1 MKARAPARAFSFPVK
16 LTVMVPPASRSAI
29 AGFRRDVTLFLSA
42 LFGFFVVLILILLT
56 TVQVLI
62 GQSEQASRAQRRESA
77 NRATSALNALDPSMG
92 TAAIEAALIGI
103 INESSID
110 RIELETRAGKT
121 VVAGETDP
129 DLVESLSAQ
138 TAMGSA
144 RYVFDARAAH
154 SLRRRFFITAGISFA
169 AAAIGMILLL
179 IYIRRIARPVEA
191 LLEEAA
197 GVQQPVSGVDETEYL
212 LETFRGTIATLRSQ
226 EAELKLLHD
235 REKARADDLERI
247 TSTLTRSLTSGFLA
261 LDPAGRVVQLNEAGR
276 AILGLTGPASG
287 APASGAPAEALGDSP
302 FARKIEEAFRNRDT
316 LNRTEVH
323 LGGDGAADAIGVT
336 TVHLEDESGRY
347 LGMLALFTDL
357 TPIRQLEERL
367 RETRAL
373 ADLGEVAA
381 GIAHEFR
388 NSLATILGYLKLAGR
403 SEVAEDRVRKLAA
416 AETEATELGK
426 AVTTLLHFA
435 SPVQIQPVEIELRE
449 LTETVAHRISDVSSG
464 GVEIRVEGPEVEI
477 AGDPPLLARAIENVL
492 RNAVSAVEATGKRG
506 EVLIKINNS
515 PPGLTIDDDGIGVDP
530 AEIPSL
536 FLPFRSGRTG
546 GFGLGLALAKKIVL
560 VHGGTIAM
568 EPRGSG
574 GTRVKIEGLGAGKQ
588 GLGTR
593 D

>member
-1 MKARAPARAFSFPVK
+1 
-16 LTVMVPPASRSAI
+16 MVPPASRSAI

-77 NRATSALNALDPSMG
+77 NRATAALNALDPSMG
-92 TAAIEAALIGI
+92 AAAIEAALIGI

-129 DLVESLSAQ
+129 DLEESLSAQ

-144 RYVFDARAAH
+144 RYIFDARAAH
-154 SLRRRFFITAGISFA
+154 SLRRRFFITAGISFS

-276 AILGLTGPASG
+276 AILSLTG
-287 APASGAPAEALGDSP
+287 PASGAPAEALGDSP

-435 SPVQIQPVEIELRE
+435 SPVQIQPVEIGLRE
-449 LTETVAHRISDVSSG
+449 LTEAVAHRISDVSSAE
-464 GVEIRVEGPEVEI
+464 VEIRVEGPEVEI
-477 AGDPPLLARAIENVL
+477 EGDPALLARAIENVL
-492 RNAVSAVEATGKRG
+492 RNAVTAVEATGKQG
-506 EVLIKINNS
+506 EVLVQINNA

-568 EPRGSG
+568 EPRASG
-574 GTRVKIEGLGAGKQ
+574 GTRVRIEGLGAGAKGQ
-588 GLGTR
+588 GPGTR
-593 D
+593 G

>member
-1 MKARAPARAFSFPVK
+1 
-16 LTVMVPPASRSAI
+16 MVPPASRSAI

-77 NRATSALNALDPSMG
+77 NRATAALNALDPSMG
-92 TAAIEAALIGI
+92 TAAVEAALIGI
-103 INESSID
+103 INESGID

-129 DLVESLSAQ
+129 DVAESLSAQ

-144 RYVFDARAAH
+144 RYVFDARPAH
-154 SLRRRFFITAGISFA
+154 ALRRRFFFTAAICFA

-197 GVQQPVSGVDETEYL
+197 GVEQPASGVDETEYL
-212 LETFRGTIATLRSQ
+212 LETFRRTIATLRSQ

-276 AILGLTGPASG
+276 SMLGLTSPD
-287 APASGAPAEALGDSP
+287 SGAPAEALGDSP
-302 FARKIEEAFRNRDT
+302 FARKIEEAFRNRDS

-323 LGGDGAADAIGVT
+323 LGGDGGAGAIGVT

-435 SPVQIQPVEIELRE
+435 SPVQLRPVEMGLRE
-449 LTETVAHRISDVSSG
+449 LTETVAHRISDVATAE
-464 GVEIRVEGPEVEI
+464 VEIRVEGPEVEI
-477 AGDPPLLARAIENVL
+477 AGDPALLARAIENVL

-506 EVLIKINNS
+506 QVLVTIKS
-515 PPGLTIDDDGIGVDP
+515 APPGLTIDDSGVGVDP

-546 GFGLGLALAKKIVL
+546 GFGLGLALAKKIIL

-568 EPRGSG
+568 EPRPSG
-574 GTRVKIEGLGAGKQ
+574 GTRVKIEGLGGEGRGARERQSPKSS
-588 GLGTR
+588 
-593 D
+593 